1 MGQADTISVAIKSLA
16 NIQPETV
23 LGIRPAQVLA
33 TLSKFRAEA
42 VSTEYVERQRKSNDT
57 AIVDVGPSASEKV
70 EDPIRKVWRVYEELL
85 KQRGALDF
93 DLLLL
98 RTIKLLE
105 DKAAVSGKRIDFLS
119 KLNS

>member
-1 MGQADTISVAIKSLA
+1 M
-16 NIQPETV
+16 

-57 AIVDVGPSASEKV
+57 AIVDVGPSASENV
-70 EDPIRKVWRVYEELL
+70 EDPIRKVCRVYEELL

-105 DKAAVSGKRIDFLS
+105 DKAAVSGIRIDFLS